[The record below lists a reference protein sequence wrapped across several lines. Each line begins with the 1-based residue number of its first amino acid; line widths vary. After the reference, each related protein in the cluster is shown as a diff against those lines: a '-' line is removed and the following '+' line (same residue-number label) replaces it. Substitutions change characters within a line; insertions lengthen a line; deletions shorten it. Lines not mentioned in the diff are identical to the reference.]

1 MHEFLERIDSQEIR
15 ELYRN
20 VDPVWNGRA
29 DRLNQRLR
37 DEGLPVL
44 IANISSIW
52 SVFFTQPSR
61 YNWMFQY
68 YLRAEGLALSWTG
81 TGRIIFSL
89 NYTDA
94 DFEAVTN
101 RYVAAGKAMQQDGW
115 WWSDPLTTNKSIK
128 RHIQREMIAHCFT
141 RNRHRSDDRSTPES
155 RS

>member
-1 MHEFLERIDSQEIR
+1 MVRSLKIAHLADTHIGMENYGRINPET
-15 ELYRN
+15 
-20 VDPVWNGRA
+20 G
-29 DRLNQRLR
+29 LNQRMH
-37 DEGLPVL
+37 DEGLPVQ

-52 SVFFTQPSR
+52 SVFFAQPSR

-101 RYVAAGKAMQQDGW
+101 RYMAAGKAMQQDGW
-115 WWSDPLTTNKSIK
+115 WWSDPLATNKSIK
-128 RHIQREMIAHCFT
+128 RRIQREMIAHRFI
-141 RNRHRSDDRSTPES
+141 RNHHAS
-155 RS
+155 